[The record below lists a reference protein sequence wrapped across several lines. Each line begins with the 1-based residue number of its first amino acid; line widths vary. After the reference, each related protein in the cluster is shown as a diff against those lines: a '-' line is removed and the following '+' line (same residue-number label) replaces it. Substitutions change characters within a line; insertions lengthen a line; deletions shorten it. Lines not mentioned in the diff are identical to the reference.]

1 VGRVRL
7 WHKADISAP
16 FCCNAVHS
24 SRSKIVLDFREGGS
38 RLGSKSHEAA
48 RIHHAFQQRGSSWP
62 LTALAQKPAAK
73 IWRLGI
79 LQPGA
84 PPDPLVDTLQ
94 ERLKELGYSEGHN
107 IAYEYGWAE
116 GKPPRLTELAKELV
130 DLKVDVITA
139 FSTPAAIA
147 AQKATQTIPIVF
159 GGVGDPVGS
168 GVVSSLSRPGGNITG
183 ISILATELSAKRL
196 ELLEEI
202 VPGASPVAMFWNAAG
217 KLGLNLQSIGVHDLI
232 SFDTAFA
239 AIESGRF
246 NALLILVDPFTRE
259 HRQRIVDFA
268 AQRRLPAIYE
278 SREFVDAGGLIS
290 YGPSLTALE
299 RRVADY
305 VSMIFT
311 GSNPADLPVELPTKF
326 EMVIGMKAAKALG
339 LTLSQSVVMRAD
351 ELIE

>member
-1 VGRVRL
+1 MERSRVVRGV
-7 WHKADISAP
+7 SAVMARRQP
-16 FCCNAVHS
+16 SDWRCLSN
-24 SRSKIVLDFREGGS
+24 SRR
-38 RLGSKSHEAA
+38 
-48 RIHHAFQQRGSSWP
+48 
-62 LTALAQKPAAK
+62 ALALPATDAAVQAMSALCQKQTFRAA
-73 IWRLGI
+73 
-79 LQPGA
+79 
-84 PPDPLVDTLQ
+84 
-94 ERLKELGYSEGHN
+94 ERTSLFDHFVGTADCHAGGRSGHSF
-107 IAYEYGWAE
+107 
-116 GKPPRLTELAKELV
+116 RT
-130 DLKVDVITA
+130 
-139 FSTPAAIA
+139 
-147 AQKATQTIPIVF
+147 
-159 GGVGDPVGS
+159 
-168 GVVSSLSRPGGNITG
+168 
-183 ISILATELSAKRL
+183 
-196 ELLEEI
+196 
-202 VPGASPVAMFWNAAG
+202 GASPVAMFWNDSNPGMVLRAHEAQNAAG

-305 VSMIFT
+305 VNMIFK

>member
-1 VGRVRL
+1 MRRREFVTL
-7 WHKADISAP
+7 LFSAT
-16 FCCNAVHS
+16 AVLPG
-24 SRSKIVLDFREGGS
+24 I
-38 RLGSKSHEAA
+38 A
-48 RIHHAFQQRGSSWP
+48 R
-62 LTALAQKPAAK
+62 AQKPAGK
-73 IWRLGI
+73 MYRLGI

-84 PPDPLVDTLQ
+84 PPDPLVDALQ

-107 IAYEYGWAE
+107 IAYVYQWAE
-116 GKPPRLTELAKELV
+116 GKLSRLTELAKELV

-147 AQKATQTIPIVF
+147 AQKATQTIPVVF

-168 GVVSSLSRPGGNITG
+168 GVVPSLSRPGGNITG

-202 VPGASPVAMFWNAAG
+202 VPGGSPVAMFWNDTNPGMVLRAHEAQNAAD
-217 KLGLNLQSIGVHDLI
+217 KLSLNLQSIGVHDLI

-239 AIESGRF
+239 RIESGRF
-246 NALLILVDPFTRE
+246 NALLVLVDPFTRE

-290 YGPSLTALE
+290 YGPSLPALQ
-299 RRVADY
+299 RRAADY
-305 VSMIFT
+305 VSMIFR
-311 GSNPADLPVELPTKF
+311 GSNPADLPVEQPTKF

-339 LTLSQSVVMRAD
+339 LTLPQSVVMRAD
-351 ELIE
+351 QLIE

>member
-1 VGRVRL
+1 MRRREFIRL
-7 WHKADISAP
+7 FSSAVV
-16 FCCNAVHS
+16 A
-24 SRSKIVLDFREGGS
+24 
-38 RLGSKSHEAA
+38 
-48 RIHHAFQQRGSSWP
+48 WP

-107 IAYEYGWAE
+107 IAYEYRWAE

-159 GGVGDPVGS
+159 AGVGDPVGS

-202 VPGASPVAMFWNAAG
+202 VPGASPVAMFWNDSNPGMVLRAHEAQNAAG

-278 SREFVDAGGLIS
+278 LREFVDAGGLIS

-305 VSMIFT
+305 VSMIFK

>member
-1 VGRVRL
+1 MRRREFIRL
-7 WHKADISAP
+7 FSSAVV
-16 FCCNAVHS
+16 A
-24 SRSKIVLDFREGGS
+24 
-38 RLGSKSHEAA
+38 
-48 RIHHAFQQRGSSWP
+48 WP

-107 IAYEYGWAE
+107 IAYEYRWAE
-116 GKPPRLTELAKELV
+116 GKPQRLTELAKELV

-159 GGVGDPVGS
+159 AGVGDPVGS

-202 VPGASPVAMFWNAAG
+202 VPGASPVAMFWNDSNPGMVLRAHEAQNAAG

-305 VSMIFT
+305 VSMIFK

>member
-1 VGRVRL
+1 MRRREFITL
-7 WHKADISAP
+7 FSSA
-16 FCCNAVHS
+16 
-24 SRSKIVLDFREGGS
+24 IV
-38 RLGSKSHEAA
+38 A
-48 RIHHAFQQRGSSWP
+48 WP

-202 VPGASPVAMFWNAAG
+202 VPGASPVAMFWNDSNPGMVLRAHEAQNAAG

-305 VSMIFT
+305 VNMIFK

>member
-1 VGRVRL
+1 MRRRELVTL
-7 WHKADISAP
+7 LFSA
-16 FCCNAVHS
+16 AV
-24 SRSKIVLDFREGGS
+24 VLPGI
-38 RLGSKSHEAA
+38 A
-48 RIHHAFQQRGSSWP
+48 R
-62 LTALAQKPAAK
+62 AQKPAGK
-73 IWRLGI
+73 MYRLGI

-84 PPDPLVDTLQ
+84 PPDPLVDALQ

-107 IAYEYGWAE
+107 IAYVYRWAE
-116 GKPPRLTELAKELV
+116 GKLNRLTELAKELV

-147 AQKATQTIPIVF
+147 AQKATQTIPVVF

-168 GVVSSLSRPGGNITG
+168 GVVPSLSRPGGNITG

-202 VPGASPVAMFWNAAG
+202 VPGASPVAMFWNDTNPGMVLRAHEAQNAAD
-217 KLGLNLQSIGVHDLI
+217 KLSLNLQSIGVHDLI

-239 AIESGRF
+239 RIESGRF

-290 YGPSLTALE
+290 YGPSLPALQ
-299 RRVADY
+299 RRAADY
-305 VSMIFT
+305 VSMIFR
-311 GSNPADLPVELPTKF
+311 GSNPADLPVEQPTKF

-339 LTLSQSVVMRAD
+339 LTLPQSVVMRAD
-351 ELIE
+351 QLIE

>member
-1 VGRVRL
+1 MRRREFITL
-7 WHKADISAP
+7 FSSAVV
-16 FCCNAVHS
+16 A
-24 SRSKIVLDFREGGS
+24 
-38 RLGSKSHEAA
+38 
-48 RIHHAFQQRGSSWP
+48 WP

-202 VPGASPVAMFWNAAG
+202 VPGASPVAMFWNDSNPGMVLRAHEAQNAAG

-246 NALLILVDPFTRE
+246 NALLILVDLFTRE

-305 VSMIFT
+305 VSMVFK